1 MSPRLS
7 VHVLLLSA
15 AALIALGLLMLISVG
30 QAGATTEAEA
40 MSLAARQLKGVFIG
54 GAACLTL
61 AFVNYRRLGRWRW
74 LWMAIA
80 VVLLTLCFVPGVGV
94 EELGA
99 RRWIDVPGL
108 NFGLQP
114 SELAK
119 IAIVVF
125 LAACYSNPDRWRGC
139 GWRGRTLREVCIP
152 LGVTAAPLALIALE
166 KDLGATALLGAA
178 VVTMLFVAGLRAL
191 WLVAGGL
198 AGLLGLVFLVYSSP
212 ERTGRVEAYL
222 RTMQGTAT
230 LADASGEN
238 MQQEMALQALNSGG
252 LRGSG
257 LGNSVQKLKKL
268 PQQESDFIFPIIGE
282 ELGLQATLP
291 VLMLF
296 VLILLAGMSIALEA
310 GDRFGLLLGTGLVV
324 LIACQAFINMG
335 VATAV
340 LPNKGMALPFISLGG
355 SNMLFC
361 LSSIGILIS
370 IHRHA
375 RREEEPAPSSVR
387 LRRIT
392 PCV

>member
-1 MSPRLS
+1 MSQRIS
-7 VHVLLLSA
+7 VHVLLISA

-30 QAGATTEAEA
+30 QVGATTEAEA

-61 AFVNYRRLGRWRW
+61 AFINYRSLGRWSW
-74 LWMAIA
+74 LWLAIA
-80 VVLLTLCFVPGVGV
+80 VVILSLCFVPGVGV
-94 EELGA
+94 EKLGA

-108 NFGLQP
+108 KFGLQP

-125 LAACYSNPDRWRGC
+125 LAAWYSNPERWRGR
-139 GWRGRTLREVCIP
+139 GWWGRTLREVCIP
-152 LGVTAAPLALIALE
+152 LGVAAAPLALIAME
-166 KDLGATALLGAA
+166 KDLGATALVGAA
-178 VVTMLFVAGLRAL
+178 IVAMLFVAGVRTI
-191 WLVAGGL
+191 WLIAGGA
-198 AGLLGLVFLVYSSP
+198 AGLLGLVLLVYSSP
-212 ERTGRVEAYL
+212 ERMGRVQAYL

-230 LADASGEN
+230 LADAAGQN
-238 MQQEMALQALNSGG
+238 MQQEMASRAMLAGG
-252 LRGSG
+252 LQGSG
-257 LGNSVQKLKKL
+257 LGNSLQKLKKV
-268 PQQESDFIFPIIGE
+268 PQQESDFIFPILGE

-291 VLMLF
+291 VLILF

-310 GDRFGLLLGTGLVV
+310 EDRFGLLLGTGLVV
-324 LIACQAFINMG
+324 LIACQAIINIG
-335 VATAV
+335 VSTGIF
-340 LPNKGMALPFISLGG
+340 PNKGMALPFISLGG

-361 LSSIGILIS
+361 LSSIGILVS

-375 RREEEPAPSSVR
+375 RREEDPPSSSVR